1 MGSMIFDLTTG
12 SPSVSKTWTYSDL
25 NTTMAIN
32 ASNRDVITNL
42 DINAVQ
48 DGITNMFLFAPGER
62 ILYPTFGN
70 SLYKYLYQP
79 INDLTAKQLGRA
91 VVAMFEQWEP
101 RVTIQ
106 TVTVTPNPDANYYK
120 VAVTYSI
127 PTLNATDLNFSLS
140 VNSRR

>member
-12 SPSVSKTWTYSDL
+12 SPSISRTWTYSDM
-25 NTTMAIN
+25 NTTMSVDPA
-32 ASNRDVITNL
+32 NRDVLTNL

-79 INDLTAKQLGRA
+79 VNDLTAKQLGRA

-101 RVTIQ
+101 RVTIT
-106 TVTVTPNPDANYYK
+106 TVTVTPYPDQNVYD
-120 VAVTYSI
+120 VAVTFSI
-127 PTLNATDLNFSLS
+127 PTLKATGLNFSLS
-140 VNSRR
+140 INARR